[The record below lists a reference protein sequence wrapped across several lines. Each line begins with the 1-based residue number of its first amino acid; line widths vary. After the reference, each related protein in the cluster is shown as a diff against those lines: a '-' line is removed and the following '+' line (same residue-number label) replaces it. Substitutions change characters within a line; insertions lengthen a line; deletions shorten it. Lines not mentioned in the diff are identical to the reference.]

1 MATSLSNTKT
11 RFFDKCGKPLSGGEI
26 YTYKVGSTELKAT
39 YTDSKKTTPNTNPV
53 QLDISGSAA
62 IFLDGAYRVRVLSKS
77 GVLIEDI
84 PFTESWISESQK
96 DDIYKSLGE
105 VGSQLLG
112 EINKKADTEYVD
124 QQLLT
129 VDDQLALK
137 APQSTTYTK
146 TEVDSALL
154 LKAPQETTYTKA
166 EVDTVFAAYV
176 GGRKGF
182 TTLALAQAARS
193 TLPADTVIDVTNDP
207 TASNNGTYQWN
218 GTTLTKSAY
227 DPINLAKSYTDSY
240 LSTVLNKTSST
251 VVNIDDPSLTVVNK
265 TALVSG
271 SGYIWK
277 SAANHESIIV
287 PITPKSSFVVTP
299 RQQFNTF
306 VVFYNSQETL
316 LTDGATLTAR
326 EVVHIIPANTKKL
339 VSAPSFA
346 DTMLVARVLSG
357 TLVKPNIVSKVSDVL
372 LSTGNVVDDYSV
384 NSPSLPLSS
393 SRGSD
398 LDSRIKILSDSVT
411 LTQSSVIS
419 IDETLSYINDL
430 YVAKSANSP
439 SSYAWATKAG
449 DRIAV
454 IPLNNAISVKIKART
469 ALQVV
474 ITFKEDTVTPISG
487 TALSKD
493 SATVVVPKGAEMD
506 IPVPTG
512 KNYLLVSTIAV
523 GYLTRPDRVELIY
536 KKALTSDDVLNT
548 LPAIGSRLPISANVV
563 LDLQRQI
570 NAVSSKDVPKVI
582 PIGEKTSVF
591 ATHKNFI
598 LKDELV
604 DGVSH
609 ILISTDLGKTW
620 ISNPNTI
627 GKITNFHIF
636 VDGTIMLC
644 GTNKIYWLNG
654 DYKTFNEAIILDH
667 DGSVFSGAASTH
679 HFFSLIV
686 GNQTQYVGSTEI
698 FMWGQYNFGGTSRVW
713 YTADRGRTIKC
724 AIKFGTTSIDGV
736 VRQARHAHMITQRKQ
751 DEKFYIT
758 TGDAGT
764 ENMVFTGSYDVA
776 TDTWTWDFIAAGD
789 LYKFGDIFFDEHYA
803 YLVTDYT
810 TAETRPLSG
819 LYRVAVENLGDFSK
833 YHAIFKP
840 KFSDLGNGTLSRYVE
855 DNNGIKI
862 VMPDNGGIGRLWIAN
877 GDMEFKYH
885 TTDPFVHFYIRL
897 GINDNGDMY
906 CNDVFNN
913 PDLTGTPSEK
923 LYINHGS
930 YNLTKILRDAGYSNF
945 MKGRTLISDTWIK

>member
-1 MATSLSNTKT
+1 M
-11 RFFDKCGKPLSGGEI
+11 PL
-26 YTYKVGSTELKAT
+26 
-39 YTDSKKTTPNTNPV
+39 PNILEFIGTNIT
-53 QLDISGSAA
+53 QRKFQEAQEKLLNYLG
-62 IFLDGAYRVRVLSKS
+62 
-77 GVLIEDI
+77 IEV
-84 PFTESWISESQK
+84 P
-96 DDIYKSLGE
+96 
-105 VGSQLLG
+105 
-112 EINKKADTEYVD
+112 
-124 QQLLT
+124 
-129 VDDQLALK
+129 
-137 APQSTTYTK
+137 TK
-146 TEVDSALL
+146 TELNSEISKLNNAITPKADKIYVDANLTAISGGHKAYQTLSA
-154 LKAPQETTYTKA
+154 
-166 EVDTVFAAYV
+166 
-176 GGRKGF
+176 
-182 TTLALAQAARS
+182 AQAAQAS
-193 TLPADTVIDVTNDP
+193 LPANTVVEVTNDP

-218 GTTLTKSAY
+218 GSTLTKSAY
-227 DPINLAKSYTDSY
+227 DPINLAKSHTDSY

-265 TALVSG
+265 AALVSG
-271 SGYIWK
+271 SGYIWRG
-277 SAANHESIIV
+277 AANHESIIV

-299 RQQFNTF
+299 RRFDTY

-316 LTDGATLTAR
+316 LTNGATLTDR
-326 EVVHIIPANTKKL
+326 EVVYIIPANTKKL

-346 DTMLVARVLSG
+346 DTMLVGKILYG
-357 TLVKPNIVSKVSDVL
+357 LLVKPDTVSEVSDVL

-398 LDSRIKILSDSVT
+398 LDNRLKTLSDSVT

-430 YVAKSANSP
+430 YVANSANSP
-439 SSYAWATKAG
+439 SLYAWATKAG

-493 SATVVVPKGAEMD
+493 SGTVVVPKGTEME
-506 IPVPTG
+506 IAVPTSSF
-512 KNYLLVSTIAV
+512 YLLVSTIAV
-523 GYLTRPDRVELIY
+523 GYLTQPDRVELIY

-548 LPAIGSRLPISANVV
+548 LPAIGSRLPVSADVA

-764 ENMVFTGSYDVA
+764 KNMVFTGSYDVA

-862 VMPDNGGIGRLWIAN
+862 VMPDNAGIGRLWIAN
-877 GDMEFKYH
+877 GDMEFKFH

-913 PDLTGTPSEK
+913 PDLTGTISEK